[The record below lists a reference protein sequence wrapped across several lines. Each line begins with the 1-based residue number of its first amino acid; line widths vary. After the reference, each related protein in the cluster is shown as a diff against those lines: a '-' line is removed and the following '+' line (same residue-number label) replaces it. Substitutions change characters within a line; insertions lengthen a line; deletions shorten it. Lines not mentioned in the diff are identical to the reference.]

1 MSGDDTA
8 QQPSSATLL
17 WRRYREPIQTV
28 LMLAALLAV
37 MWFYSPRFFSAQN
50 ISNVMGQMVTM
61 LIVAAGMTIL
71 MVSGE
76 LDISVGAMVGLA
88 GSCAAW
94 LMVTAPALWPDS
106 VFNVPGIAI
115 FAGVIAALL
124 IGPVFAGLMG
134 VIVTTARL
142 PSFIVTLAGMMIA
155 RSLTL
160 LVTQGQPIGGIP
172 DSFKLIGQNRSVV
185 LPVSEQGLAIPDI
198 FLIALLI
205 YATGWLL
212 LQRTA
217 FGRKIYAVGANPLVA
232 RLAGVRVERVKI
244 ICFMIIGFCVSIAS
258 LLNLAR
264 VGAVSPTTG
273 TGLEFE
279 VIAAVVIGGTSLSGG
294 QGSIL
299 RTIAGVVTIALIRN
313 FLNLARVDIF
323 WQDFATG
330 AIILGAVLIDAV
342 RKRFA
347 GQK

>member
-1 MSGDDTA
+1 MTVEMTA
-8 QQPSSATLL
+8 QSLSPAVQF
-17 WRRYREPIQTV
+17 WRRYREPIQTILV
-28 LMLAALLAV
+28 LLLLLAA
-37 MWFYSPRFFSAQN
+37 MWIYSPRFFSAQN
-50 ISNVMGQMVTM
+50 IGNVMGQMATM

-71 MVSGE
+71 MIAGE
-76 LDISVGAMVGLA
+76 LDISVGAMVGLV

-94 LMVTAPALWPDS
+94 LMVSAPLHWPD
-106 VFNVPGIAI
+106 GI
-115 FAGVIAALL
+115 FANSNMTASMGVIVALVV
-124 IGPVFAGLMG
+124 GPVLAGIMG
-134 VIVTTARL
+134 VIVTVARL

-172 DSFKLIGQNRSVV
+172 DGFKSIGQARSLVI
-185 LPVSEQGLAIPDI
+185 PFFEQSLAIPNI
-198 FLIALLI
+198 FLIALLV
-205 YATGWLL
+205 YAIGWLL

-217 FGRKIYAVGANPLVA
+217 FGRKVYAVGANPLVA
-232 RLAGVRVERVKI
+232 RLAGVRVERVKV
-244 ICFMIIGFCVSIAS
+244 ICFMLLGFCVSIAS

-330 AIILGAVLIDAV
+330 AIILGAVLVDAL

-347 GQK
+347 EAK

>member
-1 MSGDDTA
+1 MTDTLPIP
-8 QQPSSATLL
+8 QTSVFGRF

-28 LMLAALLAV
+28 VLLIALLGV
-37 MWFYSPRFFSAQN
+37 MWLYSPRFFSAQN

-71 MVSGE
+71 MISGE

-94 LMVTAPALWPDS
+94 VMVTAPLRWPESIIAAPGTAILAGSIAALVVGP
-106 VFNVPGIAI
+106 I
-115 FAGVIAALL
+115 FAGIT
-124 IGPVFAGLMG
+124 GL
-134 VIVTTARL
+134 IVTSARL
-142 PSFIVTLAGMMIA
+142 PSFIVTLAGMMIV

-172 DSFKLIGQNRSVV
+172 DSFKAIGQGRNLV
-185 LPVSEQGLAIPDI
+185 LPAFGQDLAIPDI
-198 FLIALLI
+198 FLVALLI
-205 YATGWLL
+205 YAAGWML
-212 LQRTA
+212 LQRTS

-244 ICFMIIGFCVSIAS
+244 ICFMILGLCVSIAS

-299 RTIAGVVTIALIRN
+299 RSIAGVVTIALIRN

-330 AIILGAVLIDAV
+330 AIILGAVLIDAL
-342 RKRFA
+342 RKRVA
-347 GQK
+347 GAR